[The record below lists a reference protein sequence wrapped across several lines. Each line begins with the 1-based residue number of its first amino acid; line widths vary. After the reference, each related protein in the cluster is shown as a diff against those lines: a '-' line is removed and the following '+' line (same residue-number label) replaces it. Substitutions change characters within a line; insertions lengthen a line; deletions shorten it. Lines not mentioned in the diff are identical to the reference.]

1 MQFLLPSWGS
11 LFSRKP
17 IPDSPSSQF
26 LFTAD
31 RRLPLAVAY
40 TADRDSTLRQLLLPF
55 GAAFSRKPI
64 AKTLMQFLLLP
75 IARLAQLSL
84 IQQIA
89 TPHPGSYSLA
99 FPALALD
106 TPPGTRDWSIAR
118 DCSCPPPIGCQH
130 LSPTDTLRALG
141 GASSERGR
149 KNKQG
154 ASRSTTTVRTL
165 GSLLH
170 LPTHM

>member
-11 LFSRKP
+11 LFSRKQ
-17 IPDSPSSQF
+17 IPDSQSSQF
-26 LFTAD
+26 L
-31 RRLPLAVAY
+31 
-40 TADRDSTLRQLLLPF
+40 SPF
-55 GAAFSRKPI
+55 GVAFSRKLI

-118 DCSCPPPIGCQH
+118 DCSCPPPIGCRH
-130 LSPTDTLRALG
+130 VLPTDTLRALG
-141 GASSERGR
+141 RASSERGR
-149 KNKQG
+149 RTKQG

-165 GSLLH
+165 DSLLH